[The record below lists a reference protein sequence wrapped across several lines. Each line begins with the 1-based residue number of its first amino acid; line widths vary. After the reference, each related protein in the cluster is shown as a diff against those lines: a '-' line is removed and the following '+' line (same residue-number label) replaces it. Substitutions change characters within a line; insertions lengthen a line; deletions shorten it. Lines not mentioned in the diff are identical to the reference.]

1 MCADSGRGGNCRPC
15 VREGGTRSVPEGLLV
30 WTYNNPSVS
39 RADSSL
45 CTREPVLGEAVC
57 ADSGC
62 GGNCRPCVRE
72 GGTRSVPEGLLVWTY
87 NNPSVS
93 RADSSL
99 CTREPVLGEA
109 LYVDSGR
116 GGSLPSLCKGRWH
129 AERAGRVV
137 IYRNRRLLQ
146 NIADILHIRR

>member
-1 MCADSGRGGNCRPC
+1 MKIRK
-15 VREGGTRSVPEGLLV
+15 T
-30 WTYNNPSVS
+30 
-39 RADSSL
+39 
-45 CTREPVLGEAVC
+45 VLGKAVC

-109 LYVDSGR
+109 LYADSGR
-116 GGSLPSLCKGRWH
+116 GGSLPSLCKGRWRT
-129 AERAGRVV
+129 ECTEGLLY
-137 IYRNRRLLQ
+137 IETDDCYRTLPIFCISGGNLSLSRR
-146 NIADILHIRR
+146 